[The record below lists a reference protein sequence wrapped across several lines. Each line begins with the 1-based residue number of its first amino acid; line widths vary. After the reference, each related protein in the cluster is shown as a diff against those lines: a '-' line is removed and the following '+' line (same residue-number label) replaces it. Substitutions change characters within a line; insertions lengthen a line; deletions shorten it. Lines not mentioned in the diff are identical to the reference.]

1 MGIMGKDGIGMG
13 NTQRLRSPVWVCSFH
28 EVRFSRKLWIVQGQ
42 RKSVKKKRPYVAR
55 GRCATQGLILLLLS
69 GILKSQTRCQFFAE
83 TRYLRFANSCI
94 PAYFAVVVERRVTSW
109 APPSTMETEE
119 TRVSFAS
126 RCRSGMVMTPTLH
139 MVDLTLYREA
149 STLSCREPA

>member
-69 GILKSQTRCQFFAE
+69 GCQRMQLFAPIRMREILNDS
-83 TRYLRFANSCI
+83 I
-94 PAYFAVVVERRVTSW
+94 PDAYFAVVVERRVTSW

-119 TRVSFAS
+119 TRVSLAS
-126 RCRSGMVMTPTLH
+126 LCRSGMVRTPQLH